1 MTGPVMTR
9 PARARIRAGVGSRT
23 GLGSAAT
30 LALALLTAGCVLL
43 ALAGPKLAL
52 TSRTNALRELLG
64 GTTPLARSLE
74 VSANWT
80 GFTTPLADAFLSSP
94 QEQAITDDEVAAV
107 TSQLRRDFTSGPLRP
122 APLRQAWAGMSTDE
136 LAVAGSFPTLHGQAA
151 QLEVMYRSPFT
162 RYARLV
168 AGAYPEAPAGPAPRV
183 PASPA
188 TATAGQPP
196 GGPGSAVRVPLNV
209 AVTVETAR
217 RFGLRPGSVIKVGV
231 PNLGVSGQ
239 VVLTVTGV
247 IAPEDPGSTFWTV
260 DPTAARPGEV
270 QPPGFAPS
278 YWIGA
283 VFVAPS
289 EVLALQRALGP
300 RLDMTWQIPLTV
312 SGIRGEAAQPLYDA
326 LSQVTTQPP
335 AMPGDLEAASTA
347 LSISTGL
354 QDPLREFLATTTGL
368 DTLQALLIASLALT
382 AAVVL
387 AMAGR
392 MVALRREPELT
403 LMRARGASLRQVTW
417 TGLRGALIGCVP
429 AAALATLIVI
439 FAIPGG
445 FPRGRLPWLVAAG
458 VLIVACLG
466 PALAGAWPQR
476 HGALSPRRARP
487 RRSARARHAARAVAE
502 VTACALAV
510 AALVVLRE
518 HGPSARSTIAD
529 LFTSAGPA
537 LVAVPVVIVEQR
549 LYPLALR
556 GGLRIAARRRG
567 ATAFLAL
574 AGATRTAL
582 TPALPT
588 FALVLALTVA
598 AFGGMVRAGI
608 TAGDVT
614 TSWLTVGADVSV
626 TPGPTEGTGL
636 GPEGNV
642 TFTPAEVRAI
652 AGVPGVQHMATIYRD
667 GWNLPGGQQV
677 TGIAVDPAAYAALV
691 AATPGYWPGV
701 PARLLA
707 PAAGGTV
714 SGGTVLGDTVP
725 VLATPDVAAMLG
737 TGAATARTPVIQ
749 PVTIRVAGVLS
760 STPALPGIGSF
771 LVAPTWALHGV
782 SLPASPNVILLTGAN
797 IDQARLA
804 AVLAADLPGAQAV
817 VRGQLLAQLTQA
829 PLQHGVFDMFA
840 LAVAASAVLG
850 LTVLLLVLALGA
862 AGRERTLARLATMGL
877 SARQRAWLVLL
888 EVGPAVLAA
897 AVAGAACTLL
907 LPGTLGPVIDL
918 SAFTGAGTP
927 VSFGPDALSVGLPVA
942 GLAALA
948 ALALTIEIRA
958 GRRLGIAPQMR
969 GEG

>member
-9 PARARIRAGVGSRT
+9 SVMTRSGRTRIRAGAGSRT
-23 GLGSAAT
+23 GLGSGAT
-30 LALALLTAGCVLL
+30 LALALLAAGCVLL

-52 TSRTNALRELLG
+52 TSRTDALRQLLDEA
-64 GTTPLARSLE
+64 TPLARSLE

-80 GFTTPLADAFLSSP
+80 GFTTPLADAFLSST
-94 QEQAITDDEVAAV
+94 QAQAITDDEVAAV

-122 APLRQAWAGMSTDE
+122 APLQQAWAGMSTDE
-136 LAVAGSFPTLHGQAA
+136 LAVAQSLPALHGAAA
-151 QLEVMYRSPFT
+151 QVEVMYRSPFT

-168 AGAYPEAPAGPAPRV
+168 AGAYPEAPEGPAPR
-183 PASPA
+183 AA
-188 TATAGQPP
+188 AGQPP
-196 GGPGSAVRVPLNV
+196 VGAGTAVRVPLNV
-209 AVTVETAR
+209 AVTVATAK
-217 RFGLRPGSVIKVGV
+217 RFGLRPGSVISVNV

-247 IAPEDPGSTFWTV
+247 IAPQDPGSTFWTT
-260 DPTAARPGEV
+260 DPTAARPALVE
-270 QPPGFAPS
+270 PNPDAPS

-283 VFVAPS
+283 VFVAPA
-289 EVLALQRALGP
+289 EVLALQRVLGP
-300 RLDMTWQIPLTV
+300 RLNMTWQIPLTV
-312 SGIRGEAAQPLYDA
+312 SGIQGDAAQPLYDA
-326 LSQVTTQPP
+326 LSRVTSEPA
-335 AMPGDLEAASTA
+335 AMPGDLEASSTA
-347 LSISTGL
+347 LSVTTGL
-354 QDPLREFLATTTGL
+354 QQPLREFLATATGL
-368 DTLQALLIASLALT
+368 DTLQALLVASLALT

-387 AMAGR
+387 ALAGR

-403 LMRARGASLRQVTW
+403 LMRARGASLRQLTW
-417 TGLRGALIGCVP
+417 TGLRGALVGCVP
-429 AAALATLIVI
+429 AAALAALIVI

-445 FPRGRLPWLVAAG
+445 PPPGTFPWLVAGG
-458 VLIVACLG
+458 VLIIAGLG
-466 PALAGAWPQR
+466 PAVAGAWPQR
-476 HGALSPRRARP
+476 HGRTSPRRARP
-487 RRSARARHAARAVAE
+487 RRSVGARQAARGVAE
-502 VTACALAV
+502 VTACALAI

-518 HGPSARSTIAD
+518 HGTSAGD

-556 GGLRIAARRRG
+556 FGLRIAARRRG

-588 FALVLALTVA
+588 FALVLGLTVA

-614 TSWLTVGADVSV
+614 ASWLAVGADVSI
-626 TPGPTEGTGL
+626 TPGPTEGIGL
-636 GPEGNV
+636 GPQGNV
-642 TFTPAEVRAI
+642 TFSPDEVRAI
-652 AGVPGVQHMATIYRD
+652 AGVPGVRHAATIYRD
-667 GWNLPGGQQV
+667 AWSLSGGQQV

-691 AATPGYWPGV
+691 AAIPGYWPGV

-707 PAAGGTV
+707 PAAGGP
-714 SGGTVLGDTVP
+714 VLGDTVP
-725 VLATPDVAAMLG
+725 VLASPDVAAMLG
-737 TGAATARTPVIQ
+737 TGSATARTPVIQ
-749 PVTIRVAGVLS
+749 PVTIHVAGVLS

-771 LVAPTWALHGV
+771 LVAPISALHGV

-804 AVLAADLPGAQAV
+804 AVLAADLPGAQAA

-829 PLQHGVFDMFA
+829 PLQHGVFDLFA
-840 LAVAASAVLG
+840 LAVTASAVLG

-877 SARQRAWLVLL
+877 SPRQRAWLVLL

-897 AVAGAACTLL
+897 AIAGAGCALL
-907 LPGTLGPVIDL
+907 LPGTLGPAIDL

-927 VSFGPDALSVGLPVA
+927 VSFGPDALSIGLPAA
-942 GLAALA
+942 GLAVLA
-948 ALALTIEIRA
+948 ALALTIEMRA